1 MAPPSRKIT
10 NVVIAGGTGTL
21 GPPTIKHLLKNGFKV
36 AVLTRDPSTAKLPP
50 GVEVVKA
57 DYTSTESLSASLVG
71 RGFDAI
77 VILLS
82 RRAHDASLVTIQ
94 AAVDAGIYRAIPS
107 YFGSPLDNPEI
118 SRMPLMAAKLPIIND
133 VVAKAAKG
141 EITYTGI
148 NTGMFLDMALDRDVF
163 VCFSGK
169 KKTRLYDGGDVP
181 ISATTYDDIGKA
193 IASVLMK
200 PDQTV
205 NKICNIHS
213 VVMSQNQVL
222 EFARQAAPEAEF
234 HVEFIDTKE
243 LEDAAWERY
252 HAGQRDLLSM
262 HDFALRAAFGLGN
275 GHFERNDNELLGI
288 EQWSDERLK
297 EEVVR
302 RLTKHR
308 TKL

>member
-1 MAPPSRKIT
+1 MVPSSRKIT
-10 NVVIAGGTGTL
+10 NVIMAGGTETL

-36 AVLTRDPSTAKLPP
+36 AVLTRDPSTATLPP
-50 GVEVVKA
+50 GVEVIKA
-57 DYTSTESLSASLVG
+57 DYTSAESLSTSLVG

-82 RRAHDASLVTIQ
+82 RRAHQASLVTMQ
-94 AAVDAGIYRAIPS
+94 AAVDAGMYRAIPS
-107 YFGSPLDNPEI
+107 YFGSPMDNPKI
-118 SRMPLMAAKLPIIND
+118 SCMPLMAAKLPIIND
-133 VVAKAAKG
+133 VMTKAAKG

-181 ISATTYDDIGKA
+181 ISATAYGDIGKA

-200 PDQTV
+200 PGQTV
-205 NKICNIHS
+205 NKVCNVHS

-234 HVEFIDTKE
+234 HVEFVDTKE

-252 HAGQRDLLSM
+252 HAGQRDPLSI

-288 EQWSDERLK
+288 EQWSDERL
-297 EEVVR
+297 R
-302 RLTKHR
+302 R
-308 TKL
+308 KLSGA